1 MNTIMALATHH
12 NALCQ
17 LSFAV
22 ALFKV
27 VAPMH
32 FTRNQM
38 MKGQPMDSPAT
49 TTAPIVYALGQLS
62 ALLFNPALPV
72 IRIA

>member
-1 MNTIMALATHH
+1 MALATHH
-12 NALCQ
+12 NACRQ
-17 LSFAV
+17 FSFAV

-32 FTRNQM
+32 FARYQV
-38 MKGQPMDSPAT
+38 MKGQPVESPAT
-49 TTAPIVYALGQLS
+49 TTAPFVYPLSQLS

>member
-1 MNTIMALATHH
+1 
-12 NALCQ
+12 
-17 LSFAV
+17 
-22 ALFKV
+22 KV